1 LSAVCLCD
9 VAHSGIS
16 PCDKLAHRR
25 GRAGASSSIRSMCSR
40 TGRGALPCVRGAPA
54 LRAMQERMHAAP
66 IIVGGRYLTETT
78 MKMKSISLAAALAL
92 ASTTALAQGNA
103 ATAGNDTNNSTTAGG
118 AAVKNGTTGTTTGSS
133 RPSPKDAS
141 TQGAG
146 TAGAVDRKGDAT
158 SPGGTMKK

>member
-1 LSAVCLCD
+1 
-9 VAHSGIS
+9 
-16 PCDKLAHRR
+16 
-25 GRAGASSSIRSMCSR
+25 
-40 TGRGALPCVRGAPA
+40 
-54 LRAMQERMHAAP
+54 MHAAP

-118 AAVKNGTTGTTTGSS
+118 AAVKNGTTTGSS